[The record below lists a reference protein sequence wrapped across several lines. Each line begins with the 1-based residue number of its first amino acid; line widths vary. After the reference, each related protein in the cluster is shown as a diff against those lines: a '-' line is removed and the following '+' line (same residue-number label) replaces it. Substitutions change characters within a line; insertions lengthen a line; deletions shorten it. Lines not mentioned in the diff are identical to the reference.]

1 MRALSGRLT
10 IRHKLWLGYGLILSL
25 FALAAFVAVGS
36 LAGTQGAVRIMV
48 QEAQPAAL
56 DALAFSSRIENASAE
71 LGHYLLTNEP
81 GYQEG
86 YTRALGEVGGLLAS
100 LAANPRVASD
110 AELRASVD
118 AIGAGFAQLESYRE
132 RFVELTQDQS
142 ANFPAFQ
149 IASERLNPVGMQMLQ
164 LTSEMILSEEAE
176 PADEER
182 KRLLMTLGELRY
194 AWVNVLSGVRS
205 YISFRDETWR
215 NNLDLYRENVYAVM
229 QRVQTH
235 ADIYTFEQE
244 DAMAQFESLIEDYF
258 ASVDE
263 LLRVHGSE
271 RWRTDAYLIRSEVGP
286 LMRRLQDELHAVV
299 GRLRDDIEVTSTDL
313 LAETQSTRWFVLV
326 LAGAGLLA
334 GLAAAVLIGRAISR
348 PLSHAVEAMRDI
360 AQGEGDLTRR
370 LDVDG
375 RDEVAEMAV
384 EFNLFVDKIHA
395 LVADVTGSV
404 SQLAAAAEEMSVIT
418 SETSE
423 GVDRQQAET
432 GQVASAVH
440 EMNATAQEVARSA
453 TQAAGSAK
461 SADDEAGLGR
471 EVVGQAVSSID
482 ALAGEVER
490 AAKVIQRL
498 EQDSDQ
504 IGTVLEVIRSIAEQT
519 NLLALNAAIEAAR
532 AGEQGRGFAVVADEV
547 RSLASR
553 TQESTEEVNRII
565 EQLQG
570 GTREAARV
578 MEQSRVQAA
587 ASVEQ
592 ASRAGASLDAI
603 ASAVGD
609 INEMNAQ
616 IASAAE
622 EQNAV
627 SEEVTRSVNRISDV
641 SQQSADGT
649 RQLKVAAEQLAAL
662 SGRLQSMVG
671 QFKID
676 HG

>member
-1 MRALSGRLT
+1 
-10 IRHKLWLGYGLILSL
+10 
-25 FALAAFVAVGS
+25 
-36 LAGTQGAVRIMV
+36 
-48 QEAQPAAL
+48 
-56 DALAFSSRIENASAE
+56 
-71 LGHYLLTNEP
+71 
-81 GYQEG
+81 
-86 YTRALGEVGGLLAS
+86 
-100 LAANPRVASD
+100 
-110 AELRASVD
+110 
-118 AIGAGFAQLESYRE
+118 
-132 RFVELTQDQS
+132 
-142 ANFPAFQ
+142 
-149 IASERLNPVGMQMLQ
+149 
-164 LTSEMILSEEAE
+164 MIVSEEAE

-215 NNLDLYRENVYAVM
+215 NNLDLYRENAYAVM

-423 GVDRQQAET
+423 GVDRQQSET

-676 HG
+676 RG